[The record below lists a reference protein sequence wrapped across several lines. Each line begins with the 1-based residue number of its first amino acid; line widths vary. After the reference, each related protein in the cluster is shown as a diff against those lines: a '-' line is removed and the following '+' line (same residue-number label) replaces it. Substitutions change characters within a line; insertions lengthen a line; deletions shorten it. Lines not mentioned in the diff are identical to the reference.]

1 MHAARN
7 YGAVLQ
13 TFALQEYCNKQGLSV
28 EIVNYKRYNQTNIG
42 YLFSINKK
50 FQDSN
55 LKKILFFIKTIIP
68 KIKTTKLFSSFLK
81 RRLNITKHEI
91 LVNSKLNLIPQAEV
105 YCVGSDQVWNPCANN
120 GLDKM
125 YFFDGVKGK
134 KISYA
139 SSIGV
144 QEVNDDTKNL
154 YKKYLSSF
162 DSVSVREQTSIA
174 ILNDCGIKA
183 NCVLDPTLLLDIDE
197 WKSFCKNEQIK
208 SEPYLLLY
216 YFGNA
221 TNIMDTA
228 SEIAK
233 DKKLKIKRISV
244 GFERYMNDEDVERFI
259 SPERFVALFLYS
271 SYVITNSF
279 HGTVFSINF
288 RKEFLTWP
296 VTENNARFTNVL
308 ALFNLENRN
317 LRTVKNYDNEIDYDS
332 VFKILEQERH
342 YSKNYLNN
350 AIGI

>member
-1 MHAARN
+1 MKRFRRIATRYDTFDQTYLTAIHQALIYDSLVYCFKILESVIMKIAIITMHAARN

-162 DSVSVREQTSIA
+162 DSVSVSKTQAKSTSSKPK
-174 ILNDCGIKA
+174 GK
-183 NCVLDPTLLLDIDE
+183 
-197 WKSFCKNEQIK
+197 
-208 SEPYLLLY
+208 
-216 YFGNA
+216 
-221 TNIMDTA
+221 
-228 SEIAK
+228 
-233 DKKLKIKRISV
+233 
-244 GFERYMNDEDVERFI
+244 
-259 SPERFVALFLYS
+259 
-271 SYVITNSF
+271 ITNDDF
-279 HGTVFSINF
+279 NF
-288 RKEFLTWP
+288 
-296 VTENNARFTNVL
+296 
-308 ALFNLENRN
+308 
-317 LRTVKNYDNEIDYDS
+317 
-332 VFKILEQERH
+332 
-342 YSKNYLNN
+342 
-350 AIGI
+350 